1 MVKCLEE
8 LDRVNLLLPAQSWE
22 QSQEM
27 LGTYWARFRSQYPTH
42 EVFGL
47 LTMEGLQMALPIK
60 LHGDEGRRI
69 SAASNGSS
77 QKCTHAS
84 CRWFLFTFFGKFDVT
99 EERLFFL
106 KV

>member
-47 LTMEGLQMALPIK
+47 LTMEELQMALPIK

-69 SAASNGSS
+69 SAPFNGSS
-77 QKCTHAS
+77 QRHTCILS
-84 CRWFLFTFFGKFDVT
+84 LVFVD
-99 EERLFFL
+99 FFL
-106 KV
+106 ESSM

>member
-8 LDRVNLLLPAQSWE
+8 LDRVNVLLPAQSWE

-42 EVFGL
+42 EIFGL
-47 LTMEGLQMALPIK
+47 LTMEELRMALPIK

-69 SAASNGSS
+69 PAPFHGSS
-77 QKCTHAS
+77 QKRCPCIS
-84 CRWFLFTFFGKFDVT
+84 CFY
-99 EERLFFL
+99 
-106 KV
+106 